1 MKTNY
6 MNRNYYV
13 YILTNINRQVL
24 YVGVTNDIARRL
36 FEHEEDAKGDKKTFA
51 GKYNCI
57 YLLYYERYQYV
68 NYAIAREKE
77 LKGWTREKKNALIRT
92 MNPELKSL
100 NDEV

>member
-1 MKTNY
+1 
-6 MNRNYYV
+6 MNHNYYV

-24 YVGVTNDIARRL
+24 YIGVTNDIARRI

-57 YLLYYERYQYV
+57 YLLYYERYQFV

-77 LKGWTREKKNALIRT
+77 LKGWTREKKDALIRT
-92 MNPELKSL
+92 MNPELRFL

>member
-1 MKTNY
+1 
-6 MNRNYYV
+6 MNHNYYV

-24 YVGVTNDIARRL
+24 YIGVTNDIARRI
-36 FEHEEDAKGDKKTFA
+36 FEHEEDAKGDKKTFT

-57 YLLYYERYQYV
+57 QLLYYERYQFV

-77 LKGWTREKKNALIRT
+77 LKGWKREKKDALIRT
-92 MNPELKSL
+92 INPELKFL